1 MKTNK
6 KNGFINIVFFL
17 SFILFLASCQKETSV
32 ANTPV
37 SPAAI
42 AATQA
47 VSVGVSTST
56 NDSIYVVGTC
66 PENHHL
72 DSVAFSSLPANLTAY
87 LTSNYAGYTFQKAY
101 DVKDS
106 LGNITG
112 YVAIIQYNGNP
123 VGLKF
128 DASGNFVGVLE
139 QREGHDLTGEGWHE
153 GGRYG
158 CRDGKHKDSVNLAS
172 LPAPILSYFNT
183 NYPQD
188 TLIRAYKNIDSSYIV
203 FSKDNGAFV
212 SVFDSTGTFVKRVQ
226 LYDHTGG
233 EVVNLNSSSLP
244 AAIQSYLLTTY
255 PNYVFDQAFSFSEN
269 GVLLGYVVGI
279 DANGTKYGIQFDAS
293 GNFVKAVTIR

>member
-87 LTSNYAGYTFQKAY
+87 LTSNYAGYTFQKVY

-128 DASGNFVGVLE
+128 DASGNFVG
-139 QREGHDLTGEGWHE
+139 G
-153 GGRYG
+153 
-158 CRDGKHKDSVNLAS
+158 S
-172 LPAPILSYFNT
+172 
-183 NYPQD
+183 
-188 TLIRAYKNIDSSYIV
+188 
-203 FSKDNGAFV
+203 
-212 SVFDSTGTFVKRVQ
+212 GT
-226 LYDHTGG
+226 
-233 EVVNLNSSSLP
+233 
-244 AAIQSYLLTTY
+244 A
-255 PNYVFDQAFSFSEN
+255 
-269 GVLLGYVVGI
+269 
-279 DANGTKYGIQFDAS
+279 
-293 GNFVKAVTIR
+293 